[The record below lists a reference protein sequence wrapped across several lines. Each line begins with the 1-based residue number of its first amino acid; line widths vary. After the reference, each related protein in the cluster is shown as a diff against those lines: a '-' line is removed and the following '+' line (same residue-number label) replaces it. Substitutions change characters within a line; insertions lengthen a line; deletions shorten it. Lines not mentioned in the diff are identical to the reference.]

1 MSTPVPRGSARDELG
16 PARNAVRVKLLQRWA
31 EGRLKRKSARART
44 HAQAFAQKQGLER
57 YTLRF
62 LFDGSCINE
71 DDTALSLE
79 LEDDDMIDAFLHG
92 CVHFDFKIKK
102 KTRMAKVMDVS
113 AHARVARQCAL

>member
-31 EGRLKRKSARART
+31 EGKLKRKSARARRT

-57 YTLRF
+57 DKLRF
-62 LFDGSCINE
+62 LFDGSRINE

-79 LEDDDMIDAFLHG
+79 LEDDDMIDAFLHQVG
-92 CVHFDFKIKK
+92 G
-102 KTRMAKVMDVS
+102 ADV
-113 AHARVARQCAL
+113 